1 MLTKTCTRSSYKP
14 WLDSIPII
22 NPATSSTGNIN
33 SLPQHGLYS
42 QVGSPSP
49 SMTDIAG
56 DEDYDNNNNSYEAS
70 QHQDGTQ
77 KVDPKE
83 SFGLGDVSSVSMDG
97 ARMPKKRKRCG
108 KCSGCTTVGNCGQC
122 PPCNSIRTHQVC
134 RQRRCTNLMMETVTS
149 PGNKRSRSNA
159 QKLQQMVSNGQ
170 NGGKPP
176 VGPPPS
182 YGGSV
187 MAQPQRNLG
196 ATVGRMPT
204 QYGGLLPVA
213 RPTNMQVSG
222 YTSSQPSTTTSDSL
236 TTTTTG
242 NFDFLSPLTIPASLA
257 GDTQTGGGAG
267 LDCNA
272 LSEGLESLKY
282 STLEFPGIKGKVTE
296 AFREFKE
303 VPSTANQNQAS
314 SSSVASQENVH
325 STSVNFTF
333 PLLQGQLLKVTGD
346 GTVQPVSSKIP
357 SQSTNSNIGM
367 SKTGNT
373 PQIVGVIKFNVGS
386 SGIPLT
392 VATSSNSSNCSKI
405 VNNQNLNVISS
416 NGPILI
422 THQPMIPNVLYQ
434 SQVFNP

>member
-159 QKLQQMVSNGQ
+159 QQKLQQMVSNGQ

-213 RPTNMQVSG
+213 RPTNMQG
-222 YTSSQPSTTTSDSL
+222 HHMLPTYAMYPGDPRGGGLAALQQQQRLMSSQFPPRHPHMGFTVRPPHY
-236 TTTTTG
+236 
-242 NFDFLSPLTIPASLA
+242 FL
-257 GDTQTGGGAG
+257 
-267 LDCNA
+267 
-272 LSEGLESLKY
+272 
-282 STLEFPGIKGKVTE
+282 
-296 AFREFKE
+296 
-303 VPSTANQNQAS
+303 
-314 SSSVASQENVH
+314 
-325 STSVNFTF
+325 
-333 PLLQGQLLKVTGD
+333 
-346 GTVQPVSSKIP
+346 
-357 SQSTNSNIGM
+357 
-367 SKTGNT
+367 
-373 PQIVGVIKFNVGS
+373 
-386 SGIPLT
+386 
-392 VATSSNSSNCSKI
+392 
-405 VNNQNLNVISS
+405 
-416 NGPILI
+416 
-422 THQPMIPNVLYQ
+422 
-434 SQVFNP
+434 

>member
-1 MLTKTCTRSSYKP
+1 
-14 WLDSIPII
+14 
-22 NPATSSTGNIN
+22 
-33 SLPQHGLYS
+33 
-42 QVGSPSP
+42 
-49 SMTDIAG
+49 
-56 DEDYDNNNNSYEAS
+56 
-70 QHQDGTQ
+70 
-77 KVDPKE
+77 
-83 SFGLGDVSSVSMDG
+83 
-97 ARMPKKRKRCG
+97 
-108 KCSGCTTVGNCGQC
+108 
-122 PPCNSIRTHQVC
+122 
-134 RQRRCTNLMMETVTS
+134 
-149 PGNKRSRSNA
+149 
-159 QKLQQMVSNGQ
+159 MVSNGQ

-213 RPTNMQVSG
+213 RPTNMQKRLQWIGHVIRMKEDRLVKKALNGKIEGLRRRGWPRTRWLDAVENDLREMKVKRWRKTAEDSEAWATIMKEAKVLRGPQLGMWVAQLLEKFARDGLEDPGLNSEWWQNFFHCQTSRTAPGVSG